1 MDVRII
7 SQQLTGKLYFK
18 GLVRIKLQHVSI
30 KILKKKTNFVS
41 KNKILISRYRG

>member
-1 MDVRII
+1 MDVRIL

-18 GLVRIKLQHVSI
+18 GLVRIKLQQVSI
-30 KILKKKTNFVS
+30 KIKKTKFVI

>member
-18 GLVRIKLQHVSI
+18 GLVRIKLQQVSI
-30 KILKKKTNFVS
+30 KILKKTNFVS

>member
-30 KILKKKTNFVS
+30 KILKKTNFVS
-41 KNKILISRYRG
+41 ENKILISRYRG

>member
-18 GLVRIKLQHVSI
+18 GLVRIKLQQVSI
-30 KILKKKTNFVS
+30 KILKKTNFVS
-41 KNKILISRYRG
+41 KNTILISRYRG

>member
-7 SQQLTGKLYFK
+7 SQQLTGKLYVK

-30 KILKKKTNFVS
+30 KIKKTKFVI